1 MIDIIF
7 LQKYEQKLFPC
18 FSGGLLLE
26 LLLTCAFV
34 LLSNWHQPGRV
45 REAPFSPFI
54 SVFLTGVNTCPEGL
68 GHPYNKHH
76 ALRKGAPK
84 CSFDRGGGRVSKY
97 IFYNTIPR
105 LSFTRANSTGVVEK
119 TSRSNDIL
127 PGLKSLAE
135 CGALVEPEVGGGLV
149 CEEPWSG
156 AVAEGGAG
164 HQMAHSL
171 WSSWDW

>member
-1 MIDIIF
+1 MIDLIF

-76 ALRKGAPK
+76 ALQKGAPK

-105 LSFTRANSTGVVEK
+105 LSLTRANSTGVVEK

-127 PGLKSLAE
+127 PALKSLAE
-135 CGALVEPEVGGGLV
+135 CGAGSGGLV